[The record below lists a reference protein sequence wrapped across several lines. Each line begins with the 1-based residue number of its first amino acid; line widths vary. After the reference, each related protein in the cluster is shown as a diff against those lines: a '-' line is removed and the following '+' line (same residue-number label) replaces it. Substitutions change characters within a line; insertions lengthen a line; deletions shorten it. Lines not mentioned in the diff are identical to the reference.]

1 MGYFTRMADQAF
13 KTSATGERW
22 FCLHGLG
29 SRPYVIPDAATEQ
42 RLYKKQLWMVR
53 VLWGGWIVGFF
64 FLDILKPIYAS
75 MSWVWWLV
83 GFGVFLALY
92 WLGWRLLMASELRG
106 LRRSETRLTPPV
118 LYRLVAKKRGWTGL
132 IFIFVLSLGFL
143 SGAIASL
150 TWGTG
155 ISLVFGIVGT
165 ALFGFLSLVSGYTLY
180 LKSGGSRKD

>member
-1 MGYFTRMADQAF
+1 
-13 KTSATGERW
+13 
-22 FCLHGLG
+22 
-29 SRPYVIPDAATEQ
+29 
-42 RLYKKQLWMVR
+42 
-53 VLWGGWIVGFF
+53 
-64 FLDILKPIYAS
+64 
-75 MSWVWWLV
+75 
-83 GFGVFLALY
+83 
-92 WLGWRLLMASELRG
+92 MASDLRD
-106 LRRSETRLTPPV
+106 LRRPEKRLTPSV